1 MVSTS
6 RNYEQGRRALER
18 FHAEFS
24 IPMRLPLSR
33 ECMAGF
39 IAWMCRPSA
48 TAPNGLAASTMKVYL
63 SGVRD
68 FCKRLGCPDPFDG
81 DWFLER
87 IFKAAKK
94 AQARPVR
101 RRVAMV
107 QPILRLVL
115 WALDSLHAPAVLK
128 ATSLCMVPFL
138 RIAPPSW

>member
-1 MVSTS
+1 
-6 RNYEQGRRALER
+6 
-18 FHAEFS
+18 
-24 IPMRLPLSR
+24 
-33 ECMAGF
+33 MAGF
-39 IAWMCRPSA
+39 ITWMCRPSA
-48 TAPNGLAASTMKVYL
+48 SAPRGLAPSTMKVYL

-107 QPILRLVL
+107 QPILRLV
-115 WALDSLHAPAVLK
+115 
-128 ATSLCMVPFL
+128 
-138 RIAPPSW
+138 